1 MKKIGL
7 CIMILL
13 GTVGIFGH
21 AQGNNSTQDEIT
33 WFGLDYSLVK
43 FIGFS
48 SDFSDLENIR
58 GHYFRSW
65 NELIQMES
73 DKYDIRGALGVR
85 EVSYEMEIAIAR
97 SEQRDMGDIIQTDS
111 YSIDSRQLASV
122 ITTYTNHSMDRIGA
136 LIVMET
142 LNKIQEE
149 STMWL
154 AVFNIS
160 TGEILHIKRY
170 SGKPGGFGFRNYW
183 ARSYYN
189 VLKSLKESPRK
200 PI

>member
-1 MKKIGL
+1 MKKIGF

-13 GTVGIFGH
+13 GSTGIFGH
-21 AQGNNSTQDEIT
+21 APGNHSAQDEVT

-73 DKYDIRGALGVR
+73 NKYDICGALGVR
-85 EVSYEMEIAIAR
+85 EVSYKMEVAIAR
-97 SEQRDMGDIIQTDS
+97 SEQRDMGNILQTES

-122 ITTYTNHSMDRIGA
+122 VAAYTNTSEVRTGA
-136 LIVMET
+136 LFVMET

-189 VLKSLKESPRK
+189 VLKSLKESPSK
-200 PI
+200 PL

>member
-13 GTVGIFGH
+13 GSMGIFGH
-21 AQGNNSTQDEIT
+21 APGNNSAQEEIT

-43 FIGFS
+43 FIGLS

-58 GHYFRSW
+58 THYFRSW

-73 DKYDIRGALGVR
+73 DKYDIRGAFGVS
-85 EVSYEMEIAIAR
+85 EVSYEMEFAIAR
-97 SEQRDMGDIIQTDS
+97 SEKRDMGDILQTDS
-111 YSIDSRQLASV
+111 YIIDSRQLASV
-122 ITTYTNHSMDRIGA
+122 ITTYTNHSVDRVGA
-136 LIVMET
+136 LFIMET

-154 AVFNIS
+154 AVFNIA
-160 TGEILHIKRY
+160 TGEIIHIKRY
-170 SGKPGGFGFRNYW
+170 TGKPGGFGFRNYW

-200 PI
+200 PF